1 MSTFLKPVILAVAI
15 GLGASAAGA
24 ATMSGKIEHIYP
36 SHHRIVLDKHV
47 FNMSPQ
53 TFHSSRLHR
62 GETVHVTYHW
72 ANGHRWVTGVK
83 TA

>member
-1 MSTFLKPVILAVAI
+1 MSTLLTPAVLAVAI
-15 GLGASAAGA
+15 GLSANAAGA

-36 SHHRIVLDKHV
+36 SHHRIILDKHV

-62 GETVHVTYHW
+62 GKTVHVTYHW
-72 ANGHRWVTGVK
+72 TNGHRWVTGVK

>member
-1 MSTFLKPVILAVAI
+1 MSTFLKPAILAVVI
-15 GLGASAAGA
+15 GLGANAASA
-24 ATMSGKIEHIYP
+24 ATMSGRIEHIYP

-53 TFHSSRLHR
+53 TFRSSRLHR
-62 GETVHVTYHW
+62 GETVRVTYHW
-72 ANGHRWVTGVK
+72 ANGHRWATAVK

>member
-1 MSTFLKPVILAVAI
+1 MSTLLTPAVLAVAI
-15 GLGASAAGA
+15 GLSANAAGA

-36 SHHRIVLDKHV
+36 SHHRIILDKHV

-62 GETVHVTYHW
+62 GETVHVTYYW
-72 ANGHRWVTGVK
+72 TNGHRWVTGVK
-83 TA
+83 MA

>member
-1 MSTFLKPVILAVAI
+1 MSTFLKATVLAVAI
-15 GLGASAAGA
+15 GLSANAAGA

-53 TFHSSRLHR
+53 TFRSRRLHR
-62 GETVHVTYHW
+62 GEIVHVTYHW